1 MPSYSTRKS
10 SPLEQTVFIYI
21 HLDRNYAGF
30 RTTTVENG
38 VEVTHEEKK
47 FSENDKTSRAKSKN
61 RKRLP
66 KLQQRGTQAERT
78 APRDNSCAL

>member
-21 HLDRNYAGF
+21 DLGRTHAGAGI
-30 RTTTVENG
+30 TPVENG

-47 FSENDKTSRAKSKN
+47 FSESEKISRAKSKN

-66 KLQQRGTQAERT
+66 ELQQEGRQAERT
-78 APRDNSCAL
+78 TPRDNSCAL

>member
-1 MPSYSTRKS
+1 MPSYPTRKS
-10 SPLEQTVFIYI
+10 SPFEQTVFIYI
-21 HLDRNYAGF
+21 DLGRTHAGAG
-30 RTTTVENG
+30 TTAVENG

-66 KLQQRGTQAERT
+66 ELQQRGTHADHT